1 MHPRVSVV
9 IPTFNRAA
17 MLREAIDSVLGQ
29 SYRNLEIIVV
39 DHGSTDDTVGV
50 LTGYR
55 DSPLT
60 CIPVDRGQNL
70 SHVRNRGILAARGEL
85 IAFLDSD
92 DLWEPEKLQQQVEL
106 LEAYPDVGFVQ
117 CGFHVVDERGI
128 RGTDL
133 QQSDGMDSGSEF
145 YVGNIFS
152 SIIRARLPLY
162 TSTILMR
169 RNAIDAAG
177 ALNEDLR
184 AGECE
189 FVARLA
195 FHCRAGLIHKP
206 LARIRKHTGNSSKS
220 HWEQDFQEAL
230 YTIENFARLGH
241 ISRDVFEEMSY
252 LYHRNYGQCLFR
264 RGHPARARA
273 EFMACL
279 RLRPVSPKLW
289 WLYVRTRASATPSPS
304 SSNPRL

>member
-1 MHPRVSVV
+1 MRPRVSVV

-29 SYRNLEIIVV
+29 SYRNLEIVVV
-39 DHGSTDDTVGV
+39 DHGSTDDTVNV
-50 LTGYR
+50 LSGYQ
-55 DSPLT
+55 DSRLT
-60 CIPVDRGQNL
+60 RIPVDRGQNL
-70 SHVRNRGILAARGEL
+70 SHVRNRGILAAGGEL
-85 IAFLDSD
+85 VAFLDSD
-92 DLWEPEKLQQQVEL
+92 DLWEPEKLKRQVEL
-106 LEAYPDVGFVQ
+106 LDDYPDVGFVQ
-117 CGFHVVDERGI
+117 CGFHVVNELGI
-128 RGTDL
+128 RSTDL
-133 QQSDGMDSGSEF
+133 QQCDGMNSSSEF

-169 RNAIDAAG
+169 RGAIDAVG
-177 ALNEDLR
+177 LLNEDLR

-189 FVARLA
+189 FVTRLA
-195 FHCRAGLIHKP
+195 FHCQAGLIHKP
-206 LARIRKHTGNSSKS
+206 LVRIRKHTGNTSKK

-230 YTIENFARLGH
+230 FTLDRFAAH
-241 ISRDVFEEMSY
+241 VSRDVFAEMSF
-252 LYHRNYGQCLFR
+252 LYHRNYGQCLFA

-279 RLRPVSPKLW
+279 RLRPVSPRLW
-289 WLYVRTRASATPSPS
+289 WLYVRTRALATPSPS